1 MRLLRTFVLSLLLCA
16 LGAVAPAQQST
27 EYMTS
32 SAEPGIPGGRL
43 VVAQRAE
50 PKTLNPVMLL
60 DQPSREV
67 VRRLHADLIHINH
80 NTQKTEPALAKSWTV
95 SPDGRSFTVKLRRG
109 VKFSDAHPFT
119 ADDVIFTFQ
128 VYQDEKV
135 DSPQRDLLMVGGKP
149 LAATKLDAYT
159 VRFTFTQPYSA
170 GDRLF
175 DSIAILPRHL
185 LEADYKAGKLAQ
197 AWALNTPP
205 DKMAGL
211 GPFRLKSYSPGQ
223 GIRLERNPYFWKR
236 DTEGKV
242 EPYVEELTFVTV
254 PSEDA
259 QVLRFQNGETD
270 IISRVNAENFALL
283 GKQQGKG
290 FTMYDAG
297 PSLEYNF
304 LVLNQN
310 GDVKSPEIARKQ
322 KWFRDVRFRQAISSA
337 IDRQGIVRLVFLNRA
352 VPIWQHVSP
361 GNKLWYNANLPHP
374 PRDLNH
380 AKSLLQAA
388 GFKYAS
394 NGTLTDASGETVT
407 FSILAPSNNAQRSAM
422 ATIIQDDL
430 KQLGMRVNVVPM
442 DFRAYVD
449 RITKTHDY
457 EAAVMGLGPGDSDPT
472 AELNVWLSSGS
483 THVWDIDEKQP
494 ATPWEAEMDKVLEEQ
509 LVTLDYTK
517 RKALIDRLQQIEFE
531 QMPIICLVSPY
542 VLVGAKSSLGNFRP
556 AILDHYTLHNVE
568 ELFWRK
574 R

>member
-1 MRLLRTFVLSLLLCA
+1 MRLLRTSLLLLLCVWA
-16 LGAVAPAQQST
+16 ASVATAQQGT
-27 EYMTS
+27 EYLIS

-50 PKTLNPVMLL
+50 AKTLNPVMVL

-67 VRRLHADLIHINH
+67 VRRLHGDLIHINR
-80 NTQKTEPALAKSWTV
+80 NTQKTEPALAKSWTM
-95 SPDGRSFTVKLRRG
+95 SPDGKSFTVKLRRG
-109 VKFSDAHPFT
+109 VKFSDGHAFT
-119 ADDVIFTFQ
+119 ADDVVFSFE
-128 VYQDEKV
+128 VYEDEKV
-135 DSPQRDLLMVGGKP
+135 DSPQRDLLIVGGKP
-149 LAATKLDAYT
+149 LAVTKVDAST
-159 VRFTFTQPYSA
+159 VKFTFTQPYSA

-175 DSIAILPRHL
+175 DSIAMLPRHL
-185 LEADYKAGKLAQ
+185 LQADYKAGKLAQ
-197 AWALNTPP
+197 AWSLNTPP
-205 DKMAGL
+205 EKMAGL
-211 GPFRLKSYSPGQ
+211 GPFRVKTYTPGQ
-223 GIRLERNPYFWKR
+223 GLRLERNPYYWKK
-236 DTEGKV
+236 DSAGKLL
-242 EPYVEELTFVTV
+242 PYVEELTFITV

-304 LVLNQN
+304 LVFNQN
-310 GDVKSPEIARKQ
+310 SDVKSAEITRKQ
-322 KWFRDVRFRQAISSA
+322 QWFREVRFRQAVSSA

-352 VPIWQHVSP
+352 VPIWEHVSP
-361 GNKLWYNANLPHP
+361 GNKLWFNASLPRP
-374 PRDLNH
+374 ARNVNH
-380 AKSLLQAA
+380 AKELLQQA
-388 GFKYAS
+388 GFKWGS
-394 NGTLTDASGETVT
+394 DGTLMDSSGQAVT

-422 ATIIQDDL
+422 ATIIQEDL
-430 KQLGMRVNVVPM
+430 KQLGMKVNVVPM

-472 AELNVWLSSGS
+472 AEMNVWMSSGS
-483 THVWDIDEKQP
+483 THVWNPNEKTP
-494 ATPWEAEMDKVLEEQ
+494 ATPWEAEMDKLLQEQ
-509 LVTLDYTK
+509 LVTLDYAK
-517 RKALIDRLQQIEFE
+517 RKQLMDRLQQIEYE
-531 QMPIICLVSPY
+531 QMPVICLVSPY

-556 AILDHYTLHNVE
+556 AILDHYTLHNVD

>member
-1 MRLLRTFVLSLLLCA
+1 VWAAS
-16 LGAVAPAQQST
+16 VATAQQGT
-27 EYMTS
+27 EYLIS

-50 PKTLNPVMLL
+50 AKTLNPVMVL

-67 VRRLHADLIHINH
+67 VRRLHGDLIHINR
-80 NTQKTEPALAKSWTV
+80 NTQKTEPALAKSWTM
-95 SPDGRSFTVKLRRG
+95 SPDGKSFTVKLRRG
-109 VKFSDAHPFT
+109 VKFSDGHAFT
-119 ADDVIFTFQ
+119 ADDVVFSFE
-128 VYQDEKV
+128 VYEDEKV
-135 DSPQRDLLMVGGKP
+135 DSPQRDLLIVGGKP
-149 LAATKLDAYT
+149 LAVTKVDAST
-159 VRFTFTQPYSA
+159 VKFTFTQPYSA

-175 DSIAILPRHL
+175 DSIAMLPRHL
-185 LEADYKAGKLAQ
+185 LQADYKAGKLAQ
-197 AWALNTPP
+197 AWSLNTPP
-205 DKMAGL
+205 EKMAGL
-211 GPFRLKSYSPGQ
+211 GPFRVKTYTPGQ
-223 GIRLERNPYFWKR
+223 GLRLERNPYYWKK
-236 DTEGKV
+236 DSAGKLL
-242 EPYVEELTFVTV
+242 PYVEELTFITV

-304 LVLNQN
+304 LVFNQN
-310 GDVKSPEIARKQ
+310 SDVKSAEITRKQ
-322 KWFRDVRFRQAISSA
+322 QWFREVRFRQAVSSA

-352 VPIWQHVSP
+352 VPIWEHVSP
-361 GNKLWYNANLPHP
+361 GNKLWFNASLPRP
-374 PRDLNH
+374 ARNVNH
-380 AKSLLQAA
+380 AKELLQQA
-388 GFKYAS
+388 GFKWGS
-394 NGTLTDASGETVT
+394 DGTLMDSSGQAVT

-422 ATIIQDDL
+422 ATIIQEDL
-430 KQLGMRVNVVPM
+430 KQLGMKVNVVPM

-472 AELNVWLSSGS
+472 AEMNVWMSSGS
-483 THVWDIDEKQP
+483 THVWNPNEKTP
-494 ATPWEAEMDKVLEEQ
+494 ATPWEAEMDKLLQEQ
-509 LVTLDYTK
+509 LVTLDYAK
-517 RKALIDRLQQIEFE
+517 RKQLMDRLQQIEYE
-531 QMPIICLVSPY
+531 QMPVICLVSPY

-556 AILDHYTLHNVE
+556 AILDHYTLHNVD